1 MKRNTINYGIDVGLT
16 LSFLV
21 IAVTGIL
28 RYRELLQFF
37 ARRGIYIDTGPIT
50 EIHRWAG
57 LVLTV
62 LVLGH
67 ILLHW
72 RWIVKTTV
80 SLFRRRRPEVAGAA
94 SSAQPKERV

>member
-50 EIHRWAG
+50 EVHRWAG
-57 LVLTV
+57 LLLTA
-62 LVLGH
+62 LVLAH
-67 ILLHW
+67 IILHW
-72 RWIVKTTV
+72 RWIVKTTRG
-80 SLFRRRRPEVAGAA
+80 LFRARRREVAG
-94 SSAQPKERV
+94 SPRS